1 MSFIDQL
8 SQNLSTQFDFFNQL
22 SNISPDSNELVA
34 IREKPSFSEK
44 KEVFELKLSDKPKN
58 ENPIKLKSKKELEE
72 TTEVIID
79 VADQKKEV
87 KDLKEYNLDPELV
100 KGILEQLQT
109 QVSSKIED
117 YNQEIVNI
125 KIEDDTSISDILK
138 ISQLLEKLE
147 KLAEELAKLQKSLEA
162 TNEEAILNYNA
173 QSETTE
179 IEINQETSIID
190 PLTKYLQ
197 GKNQEQKLKTDYQE
211 IIKMLGED
219 ENLELYT
226 SDNETKEISSSVENK
241 LAKYLETNNHDNL
254 KNVLDKIQANFYE
267 DPELRAA
274 RELDTEILDEL
285 NLEDLSV
292 TETNNETDGSSDFQQ
307 NETFSMIFSKD
318 IKANNVKVKSIA
330 KPVSI
335 DKLSETISKEVK
347 SLKPNVKQEIR
358 MVLNPEN
365 LGKMHLTMTRED
377 NHIKI
382 SMFVRSDE
390 AQTKIEQKIND
401 IKQAL
406 NDKGFESTI
415 DVQKTDTNNS
425 NEANYNQ
432 NKKEDNET
440 LEKQKEKYLEQRPN
454 WLEENETSFEDSLK
468 EIL

>member
-34 IREKPSFSEK
+34 IREKPSFLEK
-44 KEVFELKLSDKPKN
+44 KEVFELKLSDKHKN

-79 VADQKKEV
+79 VADKKKEV

-173 QSETTE
+173 QSDTTE

-226 SDNETKEISSSVENK
+226 SDNETKEISSTVENK

-285 NLEDLSV
+285 KLEDLSV
-292 TETNNETDGSSDFQQ
+292 TETSNETDGSSDFQQ

>member
-226 SDNETKEISSSVENK
+226 SDNETKEISSTVENK

-285 NLEDLSV
+285 KLEDLSV
-292 TETNNETDGSSDFQQ
+292 TETSNETDGSSDFQQ

>member
-34 IREKPSFSEK
+34 IREKPSFLEK
-44 KEVFELKLSDKPKN
+44 KEVFELKLSDKHKN

-79 VADQKKEV
+79 VADKKKEV

-173 QSETTE
+173 QSDTTE

-197 GKNQEQKLKTDYQE
+197 SKNQEQNLKTDYQE

-226 SDNETKEISSSVENK
+226 SDNETKEISSTVENK

-254 KNVLDKIQANFYE
+254 KNILDKIQANFYE

-285 NLEDLSV
+285 KLEDLSV
-292 TETNNETDGSSDFQQ
+292 TETSNETDGSSDFQQ

>member
-147 KLAEELAKLQKSLEA
+147 KLAEELARLQKSLEA

-173 QSETTE
+173 QSDTTE
-179 IEINQETSIID
+179 IEINPETSIID

-226 SDNETKEISSSVENK
+226 SDNETKEISSTVENK

-285 NLEDLSV
+285 KLEDLSV
-292 TETNNETDGSSDFQQ
+292 TETSNETDGSSDFQQ

-454 WLEENETSFEDSLK
+454 WLEENATSFEDSLK

>member
-125 KIEDDTSISDILK
+125 NIEDDTSISDILK

-147 KLAEELAKLQKSLEA
+147 KLAEELARLQKSLEA

-173 QSETTE
+173 QSDTTE
-179 IEINQETSIID
+179 IEINPETSIID

-226 SDNETKEISSSVENK
+226 SDNETKEISSTVENK

-285 NLEDLSV
+285 KLEDLSV
-292 TETNNETDGSSDFQQ
+292 TETSNETDGSSDFQQ

-454 WLEENETSFEDSLK
+454 WLEENATSFEDSLK

>member
-173 QSETTE
+173 QSDTTE

-219 ENLELYT
+219 EKLELYT
-226 SDNETKEISSSVENK
+226 SDNETKEISSTVENK

-285 NLEDLSV
+285 KLEDLSV
-292 TETNNETDGSSDFQQ
+292 TETSNETDGSSDFQQ

>member
-125 KIEDDTSISDILK
+125 NIEDDTSISDILK

-147 KLAEELAKLQKSLEA
+147 KLAEELARLQKSLEA

-173 QSETTE
+173 QSDTTE
-179 IEINQETSIID
+179 IEINPETSIID

-226 SDNETKEISSSVENK
+226 SDNETKEISSTVENK

-285 NLEDLSV
+285 KLEDLSV
-292 TETNNETDGSSDFQQ
+292 TETSNETDGSSDFQQ

>member
-34 IREKPSFSEK
+34 IREKPSFLEK
-44 KEVFELKLSDKPKN
+44 KEVFKLKLSDKHKN

-79 VADQKKEV
+79 VADKKKEV

-173 QSETTE
+173 QSDTTE
-179 IEINQETSIID
+179 IEINQETIIID

-197 GKNQEQKLKTDYQE
+197 GKNQEQNLKTDYQE

-226 SDNETKEISSSVENK
+226 SDNETKEISSTVENK

-254 KNVLDKIQANFYE
+254 KNILDKIQANFYE

-285 NLEDLSV
+285 KLEDLSV
-292 TETNNETDGSSDFQQ
+292 TETSNETDGSSDFQQ

>member
-173 QSETTE
+173 QSDTTE

-285 NLEDLSV
+285 KLEDLSV
-292 TETNNETDGSSDFQQ
+292 TETSNETDGSSDFQQ

>member
-34 IREKPSFSEK
+34 IREKPSFLEK
-44 KEVFELKLSDKPKN
+44 KEVFELKLSDKHKN

-125 KIEDDTSISDILK
+125 NIEDDTSISDILK

-147 KLAEELAKLQKSLEA
+147 KLAEELARLQKSLEA

-173 QSETTE
+173 QSDTTE
-179 IEINQETSIID
+179 IEINPETSIID

-226 SDNETKEISSSVENK
+226 SDNETKEISSTVENK

-285 NLEDLSV
+285 KLEDLSV
-292 TETNNETDGSSDFQQ
+292 TETSNETDGSSDFQQ

-454 WLEENETSFEDSLK
+454 WLEENATSFEDSLK

>member
-173 QSETTE
+173 QSDTTE

-226 SDNETKEISSSVENK
+226 SDNETKEISSTVENK

-285 NLEDLSV
+285 KLEDLSV
-292 TETNNETDGSSDFQQ
+292 TETSNETDGSSDFQQ